1 MKRVHIRP
9 DPFKKETWTSEDVD
23 NVCAYLF
30 SEFTQF
36 PENARIYHGAVAR
49 KNDVTPTDALSIE
62 KLQSLEGEFY
72 IVIYPS
78 YDPITIALWVVWAI
92 TAAFSVYT
100 YMTMP
105 KPQVSAP
112 QSANNDLASR
122 QNQARLGGRIPEI
135 FGGLRAV
142 PDLISA
148 AATYFDA
155 NNKEIEECLMVLGR
169 GYHQIHD
176 CKEDQTHVSDIPGTS
191 ISVYDPDTSIIG
203 TPIYKVGETFTDA
216 PLFTLKSKS
225 INGQTLNVPN
235 DQKVESTHIYFE
247 YPNLIKTA
255 SLNFASM
262 FVGGESIG
270 IYGAE
275 FSIADATLAG
285 QTMLTTAKQLV
296 IESAINI
303 ANVNDF
309 NTVVLSNALIKVIT
323 EVQPVPPD
331 TEVVTVENY
340 YDLSGRYKITGV
352 SKSTIDGGFHYVFT
366 LTNPELINSNWQ
378 YITVDQTV
386 GANLLLTENDNS
398 INLNGTYTI
407 QTVSTNTITLVDP
420 ELSNF
425 DWSKLGLLPN
435 QNTQSQS
442 LAIRLDKLNNSW
454 VGWYNLDLDNAE
466 ELILNFFYQNGLFYQ
481 DSKGGVWYDQMT
493 ALVQYQYIEPD
504 GQPVGQIYDTYF
516 TIANNSKSPFGTT
529 RRISLATPG
538 KIRFRLAR
546 TTPTKNDKTQDLTKI
561 RDVYAASRSTILN
574 YGDVTVVRSRTLGTE
589 GALSLKERKLNMLV
603 TRKLPWNGTGGLTA
617 TKSAAQALI
626 YLALDD
632 RNGRRSKYEIDIPQI
647 TAEIESV
654 NNYFASDKASE
665 FSYTFDDSN
674 LSFEEMAGM
683 IASACFCETYR
694 FGNKLRLKCERPQE
708 NSVLLFNHRNK
719 APGSEKRTYSQGIAK
734 DYDGIE
740 LEYTSSIDDAR
751 VKYVVP
757 NDMARNPLS
766 IKTSGIRNE
775 AQAITRAWREW
786 NKLLYRHTDVEF
798 VALSESEILNRND
811 RILVADNTI
820 QDTQDGDVE
829 HIDGLVVFTS
839 QPVLFDSTVHYAYLQ
854 MPTGSVDMIQC
865 MAGENEYEIILTR
878 APIEP
883 LITEDE
889 MLSKTKYLVVKA
901 STGEN
906 EAFLLSEME
915 PSDER
920 SNLVKCVNYDARYYQ
935 NDHDFLS

>member
-1 MKRVHIRP
+1 MKRVHIVP
-9 DPFKKETWTSEDVD
+9 DVYNKETWSVAEVED
-23 NVCAYLF
+23 VCAYLEQQF
-30 SEFTQF
+30 KIF
-36 PENARIYHGAVAR
+36 PENTRIYHQQIAQ
-49 KNDVTPTDALSIE
+49 NCDVTPTDEASVLH
-62 KLQSLEGEFY
+62 LQQLEGDLY
-72 IVIYPS
+72 VVIYPAELV
-78 YDPITIALWVVWAI
+78 TIIYWVVMAI
-92 TAAFSVYT
+92 VAAFSVYT

-135 FGGLRAV
+135 FGQLRAV
-142 PDLISA
+142 PDLIA
-148 AATYFDA
+148 APATYFDE

-169 GYHQIHD
+169 GYYQIHD
-176 CKEDQTHVSDIPGTS
+176 YREGQTHVNDIPGTS
-191 ISVYDPDTSIIG
+191 ISIYDPDTSIIG
-203 TPIYKVGETFTDA
+203 TPIYKVGETFTEA

-235 DQKVESTHIYFE
+235 EQKVESTNIYFE
-247 YPNLIKTA
+247 YPNLIRTA
-255 SLNFASM
+255 TLNFNSM
-262 FVGGESIG
+262 FANGESIAV
-270 IYGAE
+270 YGAE
-275 FSIADATLAG
+275 FAIADATLSG
-285 QTMLTTAKQLV
+285 STTLTTSKQLV
-296 IESAINI
+296 IESAVNI

-309 NTVVLSNALIKVIT
+309 NAVVLSNALIKVIT

-352 SKSTIDGGFHYVFT
+352 SKSTIAGGFHYVFT
-366 LTNPELINSNWQ
+366 LTSPELTNANWQ
-378 YITVDQTV
+378 YITTDQTV
-386 GANLLLTENDNS
+386 GANLLLTENDHS

-407 QTVSTNTITLVDP
+407 QAVTSSTITLVDP
-420 ELSNF
+420 ELNNS
-425 DWSKLGLLPN
+425 DWSKLGVIPN
-435 QNTQSQS
+435 QNTQSQVVS
-442 LAIRLDKLNNSW
+442 VRLDRLNNSW

-493 ALVQYQYIEPD
+493 ALVQYQYIED
-504 GQPVGQIYDTYF
+504 EGQPVGQIYSTYF

-529 RRISLATPG
+529 RRISLPTPG

-561 RDVYAASRSTILN
+561 RDVYAASRSTVLN

-589 GALSLKERKLNMLV
+589 GALSLKERKGNALV
-603 TRKLPWNGTGGLTA
+603 TRKLPLNGTGVLTA
-617 TKSAAQALI
+617 TKSSAQALI
-626 YLALDD
+626 YLALDE
-632 RNGRRSKYEIDIPQI
+632 RNGRRSEYEIDIPQI
-647 TAEIESV
+647 TAEIEEV
-654 NNYFASDKASE
+654 NSYFGSSKASE

-694 FGNKLRLKCERPQE
+694 FGNKLRLKFEQPQ
-708 NSVLLFNHRNK
+708 NHSVLLFNHRNK

-740 LEYTSSIDDAR
+740 LEYTSPVDDAR
-751 VKYVVP
+751 VKYLIP
-757 NDMARNPLS
+757 NENVRNPLS
-766 IKTSGIRNE
+766 IKTSGIRDE
-775 AQAITRAWREW
+775 AQAKTRAWREW

-798 VALSESEILNRND
+798 IALSESEILNRND

-820 QDTQDGDVE
+820 QETQDGDVE
-829 HIDGLVVFTS
+829 GTEGLVVFTS
-839 QPVLFDSTVHYAYLQ
+839 QQVQFDATVHYVYLQ
-854 MPTGSVDMIQC
+854 LPSGSVDMIQC
-865 MAGENEYEIILTR
+865 AAGDNEYEIILTR
-878 APIEP
+878 APVEP
-883 LITEDE
+883 LITDDE

-901 STGEN
+901 NAGEN

-915 PSDER
+915 PSDDR
-920 SNLVKCVNYDARYYQ
+920 SNTLRCVNYDERYYE
-935 NDHDFLS
+935 NDHDFF